1 MAGNRTPVARLLK
14 IKEGLAMR
22 VKSVV
27 LATLLLVAP
36 ATVSAQNWVIQGA
49 EQFFRIESTTTEG
62 RRGPVVSGYIY
73 STWGYIAG
81 NVRLIVEGL
90 DAGGQVTST
99 TLVWVLGTVPNGGRA
114 YFEAAAPRDAASV
127 RVRVGSFEP
136 VARGGQ

>member
-1 MAGNRTPVARLLK
+1 MTVAPLLK
-14 IKEGLAMR
+14 VKEGLAMG

-49 EQFFRIESTTTEG
+49 DQFFRIESTTTEG

-73 STWGYIAG
+73 STWGYIAS
-81 NVRLIVEGL
+81 NVRLLVEGL
-90 DAGGQVTST
+90 NAGGQVTST
-99 TLVWVLGTVPNGGRA
+99 TIVWVMGTVPPGGRA

-136 VARGGQ
+136 LGRGGQ